1 MYVSDTHNEDA
12 VLIIHSEQPQ
22 LRSND
27 VDEVR
32 GGGGEGRGIGDR
44 RHNKGTDPYRQT
56 KSGALIRTI

>member
-32 GGGGEGRGIGDR
+32 GGGGIGDR